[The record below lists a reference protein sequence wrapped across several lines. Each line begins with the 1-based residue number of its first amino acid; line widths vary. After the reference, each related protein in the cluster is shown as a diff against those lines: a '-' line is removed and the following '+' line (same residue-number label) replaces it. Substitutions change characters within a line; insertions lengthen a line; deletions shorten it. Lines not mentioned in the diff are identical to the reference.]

1 MNLKMKLNHNKK
13 RNTALL
19 YEVLIR
25 ELSRSIVEKNE
36 QLKEELASIINKGF
50 NKDTILLKE
59 LNLYKALYETSDIHP
74 HLAEKLISE
83 VKREHSKIDRDKLFQ
98 EQSHIIKKINKI
110 LSKSV
115 FSNFVPNYKSIAT
128 IYQIFD
134 HECPVK
140 QRVLL
145 ENEIVRKL
153 ISNKKQKED
162 NMKPIDNIVF
172 QSFVNKFNLE
182 YSTKL
187 AEEQRQMLNKYIS
200 SFVDNGLE
208 LKVYLNEEITRLKKI
223 VKNSLRSKEIKD
235 DSEMTEKTK
244 KVLSTL
250 SEMKNEK
257 IDKYLVNRIFKI
269 QKLAKEILD

>member
-1 MNLKMKLNHNKK
+1 MKIKHNKK
-13 RNTALL
+13 RNTAFL

-25 ELSRSIVEKNE
+25 ELSRSIMEKNE
-36 QLKEELASIINKGF
+36 QLKKELASIINKGF
-50 NKDTILLKE
+50 NKKTTLLKE
-59 LNLYKALYETSDIHP
+59 LNLYKALYETSDVHP
-74 HLAEKLISE
+74 HLAEKLITE
-83 VKREHSKIDRDKLFQ
+83 VKKEHSKIDKDKLFL
-98 EQSHIIKKINKI
+98 EQSSVIKQINKI

-134 HECPVK
+134 NECPVK

-153 ISNKKQKED
+153 ISNKNQKEG

-172 QSFVNKFNLE
+172 QSFINKFNLE

-187 AEEQRQMLNKYIS
+187 LEEQKQMLNKYIS

-208 LKVYLNEEITRLKKI
+208 LKVYLNEEIARLKKI
-223 VKNSLRSKEIKD
+223 VKNSLSSKEVKD
-235 DSEMTEKTK
+235 DSDMTEKTK
-244 KVLSTL
+244 KVLLTL
-250 SEMKNEK
+250 SKMKNEN
-257 IDKYLVNRIFKI
+257 IDKRLINKIFKI